1 MKVFGRKTLREKV
14 KYETEKYLQ
23 ENHQELTYEVMR
35 GAAPYMMRQAVALTL
50 YALTKM
56 GFGVKRLGDV
66 YDRIVDAATMP
77 EEMLGNK
84 VRIEDLERLLTDKYH
99 IDLDRLQINLPSYD
113 EWKKE
118 NGDALP

>member
-77 EEMLGNK
+77 EEMLGSK
-84 VRIEDLERLLTDKYH
+84 VRIEDLERLLADKYH

>member
-66 YDRIVDAATMP
+66 YDRIVDASTMP
-77 EEMLGNK
+77 AEMLGSK
-84 VRIEDLERLLTDKYH
+84 VRIEDLERLLADKYH
-99 IDLDRLQINLPSYD
+99 IDLDRLKIELPPYD

>member
-66 YDRIVDAATMP
+66 YDRIVDTATMP
-77 EEMLGNK
+77 AEMLGNK
-84 VRIEDLERLLTDKYH
+84 VRIEDVERLLTDKYH

-118 NGDALP
+118 NGDAIP

>member
-1 MKVFGRKTLREKV
+1 MKTFGRKTLREKV

-23 ENHQELTYEVMR
+23 ENHQELTYEIMR
-35 GAAPYMMRQAVALTL
+35 GAAPYMMRQAAALTL

-56 GFGVKRLGDV
+56 GFGAKRLGDV
-66 YDRIVDAATMP
+66 YDQIVDVATMP
-77 EEMLGNK
+77 AEMLGSK
-84 VRIEDLERLLTDKYH
+84 VRSEDLERLLTDKYH
-99 IDLDRLQINLPSYD
+99 IDLDRLQINLPPYD

>member
-1 MKVFGRKTLREKV
+1 MKAFGRKTLREKV

-66 YDRIVDAATMP
+66 YDRIVDIATMP
-77 EEMLGNK
+77 AEMLGAK
-84 VRIEDLERLLTDKYH
+84 VRSEDVERLLTDKYH
-99 IDLDRLQINLPSYD
+99 IDLDRLKINLPPYD

-118 NGDALP
+118 NDDALP

>member
-66 YDRIVDAATMP
+66 YDRIVDIATMP
-77 EEMLGNK
+77 AEMLGAK
-84 VRIEDLERLLTDKYH
+84 VRSEDVERLLTDKYH

>member
-23 ENHQELTYEVMR
+23 ENYQELSYEIVR

-66 YDRIVDAATMP
+66 YDRIVDIATMP
-77 EEMLGNK
+77 AEMLGAK
-84 VRIEDLERLLTDKYH
+84 VRSEDVERLLTDKYH

-118 NGDALP
+118 NGDAIP

>member
-14 KYETEKYLQ
+14 KCETEKYLQ

-50 YALTKM
+50 YSLTKM

-77 EEMLGNK
+77 AEMLGNK
-84 VRIEDLERLLTDKYH
+84 VRIDDVERLLTDKYH

>member
-1 MKVFGRKTLREKV
+1 MKTFGRKTLREKV

-66 YDRIVDAATMP
+66 YDRIVDIATMP
-77 EEMLGNK
+77 AEMLGAK
-84 VRIEDLERLLTDKYH
+84 VRSDDVERLLTDKYH
-99 IDLDRLQINLPSYD
+99 IDLDRLQINLPPYD

-118 NGDALP
+118 NGDAIP

>member
-1 MKVFGRKTLREKV
+1 MKSLGRKTLRQKV
-14 KYETEKYLQ
+14 EIETDKYLQ
-23 ENHQELTYEVMR
+23 ENYQEFSYEIMR

-66 YDRIVDAATMP
+66 YDRIVDTATMP
-77 EEMLGNK
+77 AEMLGNK
-84 VRIEDLERLLTDKYH
+84 VRIEDVERLLEDKYH
-99 IDLDRLQINLPSYD
+99 IDLDRLKIELPLYD

>member
-1 MKVFGRKTLREKV
+1 MEI
-14 KYETEKYLQ
+14 ETDEYLQ
-23 ENHQELTYEVMR
+23 KNYQELSYEIMR

-77 EEMLGNK
+77 AEMLGNK
-84 VRIEDLERLLTDKYH
+84 VRIEDVERLLANKYH
-99 IDLDRLQINLPSYD
+99 IDLDRLQINLPSYA

>member
-1 MKVFGRKTLREKV
+1 MKAFGRKTLRQKV
-14 KYETEKYLQ
+14 KIETDKYLQ
-23 ENHQELTYEVMR
+23 ENYQEFSYEIMR

-66 YDRIVDAATMP
+66 YDRIVDAANMP
-77 EEMLGNK
+77 AEMLGSK
-84 VRIEDLERLLTDKYH
+84 VRIEDVERLLTDKYH
-99 IDLDRLQINLPSYD
+99 IDLDRLKINLPPYD

-118 NGDALP
+118 NGDASP

>member
-1 MKVFGRKTLREKV
+1 MKAFGRKTLREKV
-14 KYETEKYLQ
+14 KYETEKYLH
-23 ENHQELTYEVMR
+23 ENHQELTYEIMR

-66 YDRIVDAATMP
+66 YDRIVDAETMP
-77 EEMLGNK
+77 AEMLGNK
-84 VRIEDLERLLTDKYH
+84 VRIEDVERLLEDKYH
-99 IDLDRLQINLPSYD
+99 IDLDRLKINLPPYD

-118 NGDALP
+118 NGDASP

>member
-1 MKVFGRKTLREKV
+1 MKAFGRKTLREKV
-14 KYETEKYLQ
+14 KHETEKYLQ
-23 ENHQELTYEVMR
+23 ENHQELTYEIMR
-35 GAAPYMMRQAVALTL
+35 GAAPYMMRQSVALTL

-77 EEMLGNK
+77 AEMLGNK
-84 VRIEDLERLLTDKYH
+84 VRIEDVERLLTDKYH
-99 IDLDRLQINLPSYD
+99 IDLDRLKIELPPYD